1 MARSGKLR
9 IASDNWWIGWD
20 DGGVFRG
27 RYEHTIDG
35 KGRTS
40 LPARFRDV
48 LAAQGD
54 SRLVI
59 TTGLEPCCVA
69 YPMREWEAFEERLAR
84 LPSFDPSVA
93 MLKRIYVSGAVECEL
108 DKLGRLLLPS
118 SLREH
123 AGFKRDVL
131 WAGMGK
137 NIELWDK
144 ERFEALSKSA
154 LADEDKRADMAKRLA
169 ELGL

>member
-1 MARSGKLR
+1 VS
-9 IASDNWWIGWD
+9 WWIRRDG
-20 DGGVFRG
+20 GGVFRG
-27 RYEHTIDG
+27 RYEHSIDG

-40 LPARFRDV
+40 LPARFREV
-48 LAAQGD
+48 LAANGE
-54 SRLVI
+54 SRLVV

-69 YPMREWEAFEERLAR
+69 YPLREWEAFEERLSR

-108 DKLGRLLLPS
+108 DKLGRLLLPAP
-118 SLREH
+118 LREH
-123 AGFKRDVL
+123 AGLDKDLL

-137 NIELWDK
+137 NIELWDR
-144 ERFEALSKSA
+144 ERFEKLSSAALS
-154 LADEDKRADMAKRLA
+154 DHDKRADMARRLA